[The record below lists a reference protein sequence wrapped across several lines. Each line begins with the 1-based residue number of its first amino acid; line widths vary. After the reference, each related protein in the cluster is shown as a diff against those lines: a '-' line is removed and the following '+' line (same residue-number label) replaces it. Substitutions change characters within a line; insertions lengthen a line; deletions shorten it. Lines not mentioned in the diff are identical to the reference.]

1 MEKLLILLL
10 IAAVFACYFEEALQN
25 FILLV
30 NRQGTTRMN
39 SILLRKQVPK
49 LFYQTIAETE
59 HATISYIQ
67 RTQRKNFYLTV
78 EKDH

>member
-30 NRQGTTRMN
+30 NRQGTTPMN
-39 SILLRKQVPK
+39 SILLRKTASN
-49 LFYQTIAETE
+49 LSYQTNAETE
-59 HATISYIQ
+59 HATISYTQ
-67 RTQRKNFYLTV
+67 RTHRKIFYSTV